1 MRITD
6 VVGYTLREPIEHP
19 YVWRRGLPGSGDT
32 QEFTILVVRTDDGYE
47 GFSSIPRGAIARDLI
62 DRRIRPELLGKDPLL
77 KEFLWERM
85 WELDRIEEFPLYM
98 LGAVDIALWDI
109 TAKVANMPL
118 WQLIGG
124 NSERIQA
131 YASTVTYGSIE
142 EYLDV
147 ADQCIELGYRAIKLH
162 AFGDVKQDAAL
173 GHALRAHVGDDIELL
188 YDGSAGFDLLDSIRL
203 GRELEAAGFGWYEE
217 PMREFN
223 IRSYRRL
230 CEELDIPVLA
240 AETSDGAHY
249 NVADFIVQEA
259 ADLVRVSTFYKG
271 GVTGALRVAHLADSF
286 GVRAEMHGSSLP
298 NLHVACAIPNNT
310 YFEVLVFGNPVVFG
324 FPVDAQGYVTAP
336 SLPGIG
342 WSYDVD
348 DLESRAVA
356 VSR

>member
-1 MRITD
+1 MKITE
-6 VVGYTLREPIEHP
+6 VVAYTLREPIEHP
-19 YVWRRGLPGSGDT
+19 YVWRQGLPGSGDT
-32 QEFTILVVRTDDGYE
+32 RESTVLVIRTDE
-47 GFSSIPRGAIARDLI
+47 GHEGVSSIMRGAIARDLI
-62 DRRIRPELLGKDPLL
+62 DRRIRPELLGSDPLL
-77 KEFLWERM
+77 KEHLWERM

-98 LGAVDIALWDI
+98 LGAVDIALWDL
-109 TAKVANMPL
+109 TAKVAGMPL

-131 YASTVTYGSIE
+131 YASTVTYSSIE

-147 ADQCIELGYRAIKLH
+147 ADQCLDLGYRCIKLH
-162 AFGDVKQDAAL
+162 AFGDVRKDAAL

-188 YDGSAGFDLLDSIRL
+188 YDGSAGFDLVDSIRL
-203 GRELEAAGFGWYEE
+203 GKELEAAGFGWYEE

-249 NVADFIVQEA
+249 NVADFIVQDA
-259 ADLVRVSTFYKG
+259 ADLVRVSTHYKG
-271 GVTGALRVAHLADSF
+271 GVTGALRVAHLADAF
-286 GVRAEMHGSSLP
+286 GIRAEMHGSSLP

-310 YFEVLVFGNPVVFG
+310 YFEVLVFDNPVAFG
-324 FPVDAQGYVTAP
+324 HPVEADGYVSAPTA
-336 SLPGIG
+336 PGIG
-342 WSYDVD
+342 LEYDVEE
-348 DLESRAVA
+348 LEARAVE